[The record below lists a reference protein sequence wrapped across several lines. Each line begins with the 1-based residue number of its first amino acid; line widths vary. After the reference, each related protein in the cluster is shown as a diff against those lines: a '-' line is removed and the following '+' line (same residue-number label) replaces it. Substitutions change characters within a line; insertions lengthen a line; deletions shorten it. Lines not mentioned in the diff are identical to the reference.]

1 MALKGDRYEAI
12 TLIDFFMD
20 STAERGGVVCLET
33 AGSGAAL
40 DQAEAQ
46 VDYMANPSGY
56 APVGVLMNDVVN
68 IDLTRQQYNAHKDE
82 MQVQGKVCVLVEG
95 WVVTNMITPGVTPTR
110 GQKAYVHESGYISTS
125 TSLDDSGEANMAIGR
140 FLSTKDED
148 GYCKVYVKMPGM

>member
-20 STAERGGVVCLET
+20 NTAERGGVVCLET

-46 VDYMANPSGY
+46 VDYLANPSGY
-56 APVGVLMNDVVN
+56 APVGVLLNDVVD

-82 MQVQGKVCVLVEG
+82 MQKEGKVCVLVEG
-95 WVVTNMITPGVTPTR
+95 WVVTNFIDPAVTPTR
-110 GQKAYVHESGYISTS
+110 GQKAYVGQSGYFTNTTVLDDGGESG
-125 TSLDDSGEANMAIGR
+125 MALGR